1 MSVPRPIRVVGALVL
16 PFMFAACKDKP
27 KEQVPPAAAAPEAP
41 AALAA
46 PVAVPASCVAI
57 EARSAPTS
65 KSPSATPAPSPE
77 RFCVAFET
85 SKGNFTID
93 VTRSLAPIGV
103 DRFYEMV
110 QSGFFAD
117 VRFFR
122 VVPGFVAQFGMH
134 GDPKI
139 NGEWMN
145 SSLRDDPVKESNK
158 RGTIVYASMMRPDT
172 RSSQFFVNFGDNVS
186 LDSQGFAPFGHV
198 VEGMEVVD
206 KINAEYGESP
216 DQSRIEAE
224 GNAYLVKAFPKLD
237 YIKSAKVITK

>member
-1 MSVPRPIRVVGALVL
+1 MPFMSVPRPIRVVGALVL
-16 PFMFAACKDKP
+16 PFMFAACKDKQ
-27 KEQVPPAAAAPEAP
+27 KE
-41 AALAA
+41 LAA

-57 EARSAPTS
+57 EARSAPTSKS